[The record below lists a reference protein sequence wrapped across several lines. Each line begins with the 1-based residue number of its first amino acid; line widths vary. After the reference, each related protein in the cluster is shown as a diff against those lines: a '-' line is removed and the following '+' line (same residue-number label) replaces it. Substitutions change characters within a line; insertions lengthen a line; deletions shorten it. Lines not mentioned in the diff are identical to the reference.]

1 MTEEALALPTQ
12 DQPFKTVGQ
21 TVWVDGDSLV
31 IKYGIMY
38 YGFLG
43 QKRVPVQNIKTVS
56 WKEPGTLTT
65 GFMEIAVLGE
75 PTPSPF
81 ASPNVQ
87 HQNRF
92 IYDRKDVE
100 RWRTLKSWIEGQ
112 IGGHETSAPASTADE
127 LRKLADL
134 YKEGLLTDAEFEAH
148 KAKLLG

>member
-1 MTEEALALPTQ
+1 MSEEALALPTEAR
-12 DQPFKTVGQ
+12 PFKTVGQ
-21 TVWVDGDSLV
+21 TIWIDGDSLV
-31 IKYGIMY
+31 IKYGMLY

-56 WKEPGTLTT
+56 WKEPGALTT
-65 GFMEIAVLGE
+65 GFLEISILGE
-75 PTPSPF
+75 PPPSPF

-92 IYDRKDVE
+92 IYERKDVE
-100 RWRTLKSWIEGQ
+100 QWRSLKGWIEKQ
-112 IGGHETSAPASTADE
+112 IGGRDTAAPASTADE

-134 YKEGLLTDAEFEAH
+134 YKEGLLTESEFESQ